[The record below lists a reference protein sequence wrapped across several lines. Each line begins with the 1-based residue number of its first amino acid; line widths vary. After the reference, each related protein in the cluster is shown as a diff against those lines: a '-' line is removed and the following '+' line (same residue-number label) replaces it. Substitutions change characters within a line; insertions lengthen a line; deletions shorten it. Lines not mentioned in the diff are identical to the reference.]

1 MSTPPDDNLHI
12 RFTAKELFARID
24 QKLDVVVAEIGT
36 KADAKDLHDLEIRVE
51 VLEKSQTERRAVSG
65 WVKAA
70 VVLMVPVAGLAI
82 TAIVAFWP

>member
-1 MSTPPDDNLHI
+1 MSLPEDNLTI

-36 KADAKDLHDLEIRVE
+36 KADVKDLHDLEIRVE

-70 VVLMVPVAGLAI
+70 VVLMIPIAGLAI

>member
-1 MSTPPDDNLHI
+1 MSVPEDNNLTI

-36 KADAKDLHDLEIRVE
+36 KADVKDLHDLEIRVE

-70 VVLMVPVAGLAI
+70 VVLMIPIAGLAI

>member
-1 MSTPPDDNLHI
+1 MSLPEDNLTI

-36 KADAKDLHDLEIRVE
+36 KADAHDLHALEIRVE
-51 VLEKSQTERRAVSG
+51 VLEKAQTERRAVSG

-70 VVLMVPVAGLAI
+70 VVLMIPIAGLAI